1 MSRVPLR
8 LLAASVVLF
17 LFAAACG
24 NTTDDESSSDDG
36 PSSDA
41 TVSGGG
47 EETRDEFVELSGVPG
62 VTDDEIRYAV
72 VGTKTNNP
80 LGTCILD
87 CYLDGVEAYFA
98 FRNSEG
104 GIYGRDLVI
113 GEVLDDELSQNQ
125 AKAQQVV
132 SDDSIFGVF
141 EATLLAT
148 GWGVLNDAG
157 VPTYAWGIH
166 ATEAADRE
174 GVFPHIAVRCSDC
187 PTPAVPYAAKESGKT
202 KAASIG
208 YGATENSKVCTNTAA
223 KAFETFQD
231 DSGVELVYTN
241 DQLEFGLPNG
251 IGPVVTAMKDAGV
264 DFVSTCI
271 DLNGMKT
278 LAQELDRQGMSDV
291 ALYHP
296 NTYDQSFV
304 AEAGGLFDGDI
315 VSVQFRPFEADAGD
329 SALTDFQT
337 WMEEEGNE
345 VTELAMVGW
354 INASLA
360 FDGLLAAGPEFDR
373 ESVIAATNTFTD
385 YTADGLV
392 VPIDWTKAHIPYT
405 AAEPDPDVT
414 TCTAFVRID
423 DGQFVTLAPA
433 GTPWFC
439 WPPGDPVEF
448 EPELANF
455 T

>member
-1 MSRVPLR
+1 MSKVPVR
-8 LLAASVVLF
+8 LIAATLVLF
-17 LFAAACG
+17 LSAAACG
-24 NTTDDESSSDDG
+24 NPTDDEGGSTDGTSSG
-36 PSSDA
+36 V

-47 EETRDEFVELSGVPG
+47 EQTRDEFVERPGVPG

-98 FRNSEG
+98 YRNSEG

-132 SDDSIFGVF
+132 SDSSVFGVF
-141 EATLLAT
+141 QATLLAT
-148 GWGVLNDAG
+148 GWGVLDDAG
-157 VPTYAWGIH
+157 VPTYVWGIH
-166 ATEAADRE
+166 ATEVANRTA
-174 GVFPHIAVRCSDC
+174 VFPNIAIRCPDC
-187 PTPAVPYAAKESGKT
+187 PTPAVPYAAQESGKT
-202 KAASIG
+202 RAASIG
-208 YGATENSKVCTNTAA
+208 YGATENSKVCTNTVAEA
-223 KAFETFQD
+223 VELYED
-231 DSGVELVYTN
+231 DSGVSLAYTN

-264 DFVSTCI
+264 DFISTCI

-278 LAQELDRQGMSDV
+278 LAQELDRQGMGDV
-291 ALYHP
+291 VLYHP

-315 VSVQFRPFEADAGD
+315 VNVQFRPFEAEAEG
-329 SALTDFQT
+329 SALADFQE

-354 INASLA
+354 INASIA

-373 ESVIAATNTFTD
+373 ETVIAVTNGIEG
-385 YTADGLV
+385 YTAGGLV
-392 VPIDWTKAHIPYT
+392 VPIDWPKAHTPYT
-405 AAEPDPDVT
+405 AADPDPDVK
-414 TCTAFVRID
+414 TCTAFVRIE
-423 DGQFVTLAPA
+423 DGAFVTVSSPDQ
-433 GTPWFC
+433 PWFC
-439 WPPGDPVEF
+439 WPPGDPIGF
-448 EPELANF
+448 EPEPTDF
-455 T
+455 D